1 MFIND
6 ENFNP
11 EEIINYVESGD
22 WLKDEKFNISYSL
35 KEKEIKQEGRLF
47 AKMTYKMRAVQ
58 VLAETLLAKGIGELF
73 SENGMVKGEIDLLKR
88 LTTLSVSGV
97 PRTDSVYNNSKS
109 SEKRNEGMKK
119 KNSGG
124 YWDEKKRSRHEFKAT
139 DSSTDG
145 YETLSCFLTTD
156 LKKYCLNWRF
166 ESTALFGQRCN
177 EIFGFKTFFNWM
189 HPVLERCT
197 IYVGDPYCPV
207 ADRMHRQLQDHAD
220 SGISYIILGG
230 HRRLLPEAVDLNL
243 NQCNPP
249 SSCESGCQGLCNGSG

>member
-88 LTTLSVSGV
+88 LTTL
-97 PRTDSVYNNSKS
+97 
-109 SEKRNEGMKK
+109 
-119 KNSGG
+119 
-124 YWDEKKRSRHEFKAT
+124 
-139 DSSTDG
+139 
-145 YETLSCFLTTD
+145 
-156 LKKYCLNWRF
+156 CLR
-166 ESTALFGQRCN
+166 R
-177 EIFGFKTFFNWM
+177 
-189 HPVLERCT
+189 P
-197 IYVGDPYCPV
+197 
-207 ADRMHRQLQDHAD
+207 QD
-220 SGISYIILGG
+220 
-230 HRRLLPEAVDLNL
+230 
-243 NQCNPP
+243 
-249 SSCESGCQGLCNGSG
+249 

>member
-124 YWDEKKRSRHEFKAT
+124 TGTKRRGPGMNSRQQIHQQ
-139 DSSTDG
+139 
-145 YETLSCFLTTD
+145 
-156 LKKYCLNWRF
+156 
-166 ESTALFGQRCN
+166 TAMKR
-177 EIFGFKTFFNWM
+177 
-189 HPVLERCT
+189 
-197 IYVGDPYCPV
+197 
-207 ADRMHRQLQDHAD
+207 
-220 SGISYIILGG
+220 
-230 HRRLLPEAVDLNL
+230 
-243 NQCNPP
+243 
-249 SSCESGCQGLCNGSG
+249 